1 MDTQFLINLLI
12 IFGLSIFVLFIC
24 EFFRIPTIVGFIV
37 TGIVAGPFGLAFITD
52 ESTVS
57 TFAQIG
63 VVLLLFTI
71 GLQFSFKKLVEAKKA
86 VLIGGSLQVFTTI
99 AAVVLVLVFSR
110 HNFGEAVFLGFLIS
124 LSSTAIV
131 IKLLQQRG
139 EIDSPY
145 GKTTLAIMI
154 FQDLITVPML
164 LLVPILA
171 GSTSGSG
178 LSLPLLL
185 GQACL
190 IIAVVYICARWVV
203 PRILFEAA
211 RFRSKEL
218 FLFCILGL
226 CVAIAYLTS
235 NAGLSLALGAFF
247 AGLIIAESEFSL
259 EALSDIIPFRDVFTS
274 FFFISIG
281 MLLNVH
287 FLINNLP
294 VIVLIVLGILIL
306 KFMTGS
312 FSAMVLGLPVRTVLL
327 IGCAVA
333 QIGEFS
339 FILSQ
344 TGLQYHLISDA
355 TYQFFLSGS
364 LITMA
369 CTPFLIGAAPKIID
383 GISDKRAARKCPVL
397 ATTGAPPAHEPVP
410 LSGHII
416 IVGYGL
422 NGQNVAKTAR
432 LSGIPY
438 TIIEMN
444 AETVKAERAKGEPI
458 VFGDATGD
466 EVLSHAQ
473 IRTAR
478 VILIVIS
485 DPVAIGRIVKVARR
499 LNPDIHIIARTR
511 YLENVND
518 LYKLGADE
526 VVSEQFETSIELFTR
541 VLSRY
546 LIPKREIENFV
557 SEIRKNAYVMLRGF
571 PIPDLSYEEMRMNNP
586 ELAIASVRLPE
597 HSRLIGRTIAESAIR
612 QQYRITV
619 LAIRRKNNVLT
630 NPSGDERFENDDLV
644 IVHGNAKDISLFSKQ
659 VGKII

>member
-12 IFGLSIFVLFIC
+12 IFGLSICVLFIC
-24 EFFRIPTIVGFIV
+24 EFFRVPTIVGFIV

-71 GLQFSFKKLVEAKKA
+71 GLQFSFKKLVESKKA
-86 VLIGGSLQVFTTI
+86 VLIGGSLQVLTTI
-99 AAVVLVLVFSR
+99 AAVVLVLVFGR
-110 HNFGEAVFLGFLIS
+110 HNFGEAVFLGFLLS

-154 FQDLITVPML
+154 FQDLVTVPML
-164 LLVPILA
+164 LLVPVLA
-171 GSTSGSG
+171 GSTSVSV

-294 VIVLIVLGILIL
+294 VIVLIVLGILTL

-312 FSAMVLGLPVRTVLL
+312 FSATVLGLPVRTVLL

-339 FILSQ
+339 FVLSQ
-344 TGLQYHLISDA
+344 TGLQYHLISNA

-369 CTPFLIGAAPKIID
+369 CTPFLIGAAPEIID
-383 GISDKRAARKCPVL
+383 GISDKRARKLPVP
-397 ATTGAPPAHEPVP
+397 ATTGAPPVNEPVP

-444 AETVKAERAKGEPI
+444 AETVKAEREKGEPI
-458 VFGDATGD
+458 IFGDATED

-546 LIPKREIENFV
+546 LIPRREIENFV
-557 SEIRKNAYVMLRGF
+557 SEIRKNAYVMLRDF
-571 PIPDLSYEEMRMNNP
+571 PIPDLSYEEMRINNP

-619 LAIRRKNNVLT
+619 LAIRRKNSVLT
-630 NPSGDERFENDDLV
+630 NPSGDERFEKDDLV
-644 IVHGNAKDISLFSKQ
+644 IVHGNAKDISLFSEQ
-659 VGKII
+659 VRKII